1 VAMGRWTGRRIW
13 ILVMACTPLTVSGR
27 DKRLAGERL
36 RGDLLAIGQQLSGV
50 VEDDDSVTQ
59 ERPTLLVMRC
69 DRDCC
74 AAVRTVGARTERLV

>member
-1 VAMGRWTGRRIW
+1 MATGRWTGRRIW

-36 RGDLLAIGQQLSGV
+36 WGDLLAIGQQLSGV
-50 VEDDDSVTQ
+50 VEDDDSVTH
-59 ERPTLLVMRC
+59 ERPTLLVMRG